1 MMREKSARMLPVLA
15 ALSLATM
22 SNTNANADMLQVN
35 IENTQSSGQFF
46 FTPFWIAAHNGQ
58 FDSYNGGELA
68 PAFLTPLAELGST
81 AEISDAFSMSPA
93 SGGAQATVTAVSGMG
108 DAPVFSPGESTTFAL
123 DVSNPSQNRYFS
135 YASMV
140 IPSNDLFVANGDPTA
155 HQVFDNNGDF
165 AGPVVIE
172 IYGQDVNDN
181 GSEVNDAFGGAAFSA
196 NGGASVDEAVV
207 IRDLFSDGG
216 DAAYLSS
223 FVNTQTANGATIGGT
238 FGPSNLIARI
248 TITPEPA
255 SALLLGIGGAMILRR
270 RKKTT

>member
-1 MMREKSARMLPVLA
+1 MREKSARIMPVLA
-15 ALSLATM
+15 TMVLVAM
-22 SNTNANADMLQVN
+22 SNMSANADMLQVN

-58 FDSYNGGELA
+58 FDSYNSGEMA

-93 SGGAQATVTAVSGMG
+93 SGGAQGTVTAVSGMG
-108 DAPVFSPGESTTFAL
+108 DAPVFSPGESTTFNL

-140 IPSNDLFVANGDPTA
+140 IPSNDLFVANGNPME
-155 HQVFDNNGDF
+155 HEVFDSNGDF

-172 IYGQDVNDN
+172 IYGQDANDN

-196 NGGASVDEAVV
+196 NGGASVGESFA
-207 IRDLFSDGG
+207 IRSLFSDGG
-216 DAAYLSS
+216 DAAYLNS
-223 FVNTQTANGATIGGT
+223 FVGTQTANGATIGSA
-238 FGPSNLIARI
+238 FGPSDLIARI

-255 SALLLGIGGAMILRR
+255 SVLLLGVGGAMVLRR
-270 RKKTT
+270 RKKTV